1 MFFLLRTIC
10 RNLLSYQGNKFGPK
24 VLQKAN
30 DSNSRLFRYNSE
42 SKTNSDY
49 IMLLKPDSDTAPS
62 LEFAELFSTHFS
74 RQGFSFKRQGNRML
88 GTGDKGVIYMIDRAD
103 LDVVFML
110 VVETKKDK
118 PGSILDAQSIY
129 YSLTD
134 IKL

>member
-1 MFFLLRTIC
+1 
-10 RNLLSYQGNKFGPK
+10 
-24 VLQKAN
+24 
-30 DSNSRLFRYNSE
+30 
-42 SKTNSDY
+42 
-49 IMLLKPDSDTAPS
+49 
-62 LEFAELFSTHFS
+62 
-74 RQGFSFKRQGNRML
+74 ML